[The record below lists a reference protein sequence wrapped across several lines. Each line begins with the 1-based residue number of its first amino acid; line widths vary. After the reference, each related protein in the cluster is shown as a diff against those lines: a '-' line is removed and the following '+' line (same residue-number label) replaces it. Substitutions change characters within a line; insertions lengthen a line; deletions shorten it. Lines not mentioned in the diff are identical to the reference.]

1 MKGRREGEG
10 TCSVKMTNE
19 GKETSYVVSAPGK
32 VILFGEHSVVYG
44 QPAIA
49 AAVSLRTYLLVTE
62 PRVEGY
68 VTLDLPDTKMRKS
81 WRISELPFV
90 GDGGVSS
97 ASGTLDHGLVERLE
111 PLLSDLENTY
121 QHSASLAFLYLYC
134 SMCTARTP
142 AHTYG
147 ARSVLPI
154 GAGLGS
160 SASYTVCVA
169 GALLKA
175 AGQDGRADAADVINS
190 WSFMGETCVHG
201 NPSGIDNAVATRGG
215 AVYFQREPKVVA
227 PVAFPPLKLVLT
239 NTAVPRRTADLV
251 AGVGKLKDRLPA
263 VSGPLLDAMGQVA
276 REAYEALRTDDR
288 VDVGHRLSELARI
301 NHGLLVALGVSHPA
315 LERVKNAADE
325 VGLGQTKLTGAGG
338 GGCAIT
344 IVNDERKFTAE
355 LLDDFSK
362 AVPESCE
369 VFETVLGAQGV
380 GYTVLDRQIDM
391 SEFLK
396 LNGSKEYDALGQWH
410 YWK

>member
-1 MKGRREGEG
+1 
-10 TCSVKMTNE
+10 MTVE

-68 VTLDLPDTKMRKS
+68 VTLDLPDTGMSKS

-90 GDGGVSS
+90 ADGDVAREAGR
-97 ASGTLDHGLVERLE
+97 LDHGLVERLE

-134 SMCTARTP
+134 SMCTAHTP

-175 AGQDGRADAADVINS
+175 AGLAGRADAADLINS

-215 AVYFQREPKVVA
+215 AVYFQREPKVA
-227 PVAFPPLKLVLT
+227 ASFAFPPLKLILT
-239 NTAVPRRTADLV
+239 NTAIPRRTSDLV

-263 VSGPLLDAMGQVA
+263 ISQPLLDAMGEVA
-276 REAYEALRTDDR
+276 KEAYEILKTDND
-288 VDVGHRLSELARI
+288 DVGQRLGELARI
-301 NHGLLVALGVSHPA
+301 NHGLLVALGVSHPV
-315 LERVKNAADE
+315 LEQVKCAADA
-325 VGLGQTKLTGAGG
+325 VALGHTKLTGAGG

-344 IVNDERKFTAE
+344 IVDDESKLTDE
-355 LLDDFSK
+355 LLASFSK
-362 AVPESCE
+362 AVPEPCE

-380 GYTVLDRQIDM
+380 GYTVLDRQLDM
-391 SEFLK
+391 PEFLK
-396 LNGSKEYDALGQWH
+396 LSGSKEYDALGEWH

>member
-1 MKGRREGEG
+1 
-10 TCSVKMTNE
+10 MTID
-19 GKETSYVVSAPGK
+19 GKEISYVVSAPGK

-62 PRVEGY
+62 PRVDGY
-68 VTLDLPDTKMRKS
+68 VTLDLPDTKMSKS
-81 WRISELPFV
+81 WKISELPFV
-90 GDGGVSS
+90 DNGDVGRVS
-97 ASGTLDHGLVERLE
+97 GELDHKLVERLE

-134 SMCTARTP
+134 SICTATTP

-160 SASYTVCVA
+160 SASYTVCIT

-175 AGQDGRADAADVINS
+175 SGQDAGSNVADLINS

-215 AVYFQREPKVVA
+215 AVYFQREPKVVK
-227 PVAFPPLKLVLT
+227 PLDFPPLKLILT
-239 NTAVPRRTADLV
+239 NTAIPRRTSDLV

-263 VSGPLLDAMGQVA
+263 ISGPLLNAMGEVA
-276 REAYEALRTDDR
+276 KEAYEVLKTDDR
-288 VDVGHRLSELARI
+288 VEVSHRLSELARI
-301 NHGLLVALGVSHPA
+301 NHGLLVAIGVSHPA
-315 LERVKNAADE
+315 LEQVKSAADE

-344 IVNDERKFTAE
+344 IVNESKFTE
-355 LLDDFSK
+355 ERLTNFTK
-362 AVPESCE
+362 AVPEPCE
-369 VFETVLGAQGV
+369 VFETVLGAEGV
-380 GYTVLDRQIDM
+380 GYTILDKQIDM

-396 LNGSKEYDALGQWH
+396 LSGSKEYNALGEWH

>member
-1 MKGRREGEG
+1 
-10 TCSVKMTNE
+10 MTID

-62 PRVEGY
+62 PRVDGY
-68 VTLDLPDTKMRKS
+68 VTLDLPDTKMSKS
-81 WRISELPFV
+81 WKISELPFV
-90 GDGGVSS
+90 GNGDVTRVSS
-97 ASGTLDHGLVERLE
+97 ELDHKLVERLE
-111 PLLSDLENTY
+111 PFLSDLENTY

-134 SMCTARTP
+134 SICTANTP

-160 SASYTVCVA
+160 SASYTVCIA

-175 AGQDGRADAADVINS
+175 SGQDGRSDVADLINS

-215 AVYFQREPKVVA
+215 AVYFQREPKVVK
-227 PVAFPPLKLVLT
+227 PLDFPPLKLILT
-239 NTAVPRRTADLV
+239 NTAIPRRTSDLV

-263 VSGPLLDAMGQVA
+263 ISGPLLNAMGEVA
-276 REAYEALRTDDR
+276 KEAYEVLKTDDR
-288 VDVGHRLSELARI
+288 VEVSHRLSELSRI
-301 NHGLLVALGVSHPA
+301 NHGLLVAIGVSHPA
-315 LERVKNAADE
+315 LEQVKNAADE

-344 IVNDERKFTAE
+344 IVNESKFTDE
-355 LLDDFSK
+355 LLTNFSK
-362 AVPESCE
+362 AVREPCE
-369 VFETVLGAQGV
+369 VFETVLGARGV
-380 GYTVLDRQIDM
+380 GYTILDKQIDM
-391 SEFLK
+391 PEFLK
-396 LNGSKEYDALGQWH
+396 LNGSKEYDALGEWQ